1 MLIEYHFVKSGPSP
15 KTSLCSADIFLN
27 IHVLILYS
35 VWFHLIDIWL
45 TVWFYLIDIWLTVWF
60 YLIDMTDLSFLPSSL
75 VWPDVMN
82 QYDLV
87 RPDLTGLVRPD
98 LTGLGK
104 PGLTRFYLVWS
115 IWPDLFDLIWPHWVE
130 LVWPFLILI
139 FYSTIQLVTRF
150 CRWLLRKFFSGG
162 SKFLPSYFFLTWI
175 RVILLYLY
183 QYFVFYVK
191 LK

>member
-1 MLIEYHFVKSGPSP
+1 MSLNGLTRSEVNDFAQFFV
-15 KTSLCSADIFLN
+15 
-27 IHVLILYS
+27 
-35 VWFHLIDIWL
+35 IDGLVSFDW
-45 TVWFYLIDIWLTVWF
+45 YLIDGLVSFDW

-115 IWPDLFDLIWPHWVE
+115 IWPDLFDLIWPQWVE

-162 SKFLPSYFFLTWI
+162 SKFLPSYFFKTWI
-175 RVILLYLY
+175 RVILFYL
-183 QYFVFYVK
+183 
-191 LK
+191 